1 MNFVVFGVIAQI
13 AYFVIRYLV
22 KRLVINFLQGL
33 KRNSNIKNMTRC
45 DNCGKFVSEDFIK
58 LVEGKNICSNP
69 GCKNNV
75 KY

>member
-1 MNFVVFGVIAQI
+1 MNFIVFGVIAPI

-22 KRLVINFLQGL
+22 KRLVINFLQSL
-33 KRNSNIKNMTRC
+33 KRNSNIKNMTKC
-45 DNCGKFVSEDFIK
+45 DNCGMFFSEDFIK
-58 LVEGKNICSNP
+58 SVEGKNICSKQ

>member
-1 MNFVVFGVIAQI
+1 MNFVVFGVIAPI
-13 AYFVIRYLV
+13 AYFVIRYLA

-33 KRNSNIKNMTRC
+33 KRNSNIKNMTKC
-45 DNCGKFVSEDFIK
+45 DNCGMFVSEDFIK
-58 LVEGKNICSNP
+58 SVEGKNICTKP